1 MRCLALLL
9 AACLLPLAA
18 QAAPFLVADVAPEAD
33 TCTITGLPAAV
44 TATVPEAAGTCRW
57 DLAGIPVGSYSATAT
72 AANLW
77 GASAPSAPFAFT
89 RPASTSTPAGLR
101 LVP

>member
-1 MRCLALLL
+1 MMRALLAL
-9 AACLLPLAA
+9 AALLPFAA
-18 QAAPFLVADVAPEAD
+18 QAGPFLVADVAPEAD
-33 TCTITGLPAAV
+33 TCTVAGLPATV
-44 TATVPEAAGTCRW
+44 TATVPEASGTCRW
-57 DLAGIPVGSYSATAT
+57 DLAGIPVGSYNATAT

-89 RPASTSTPAGLR
+89 RPPSTSTPVGLR